1 MRERHRCIGVC
12 VLIVVF
18 LSLITNLKK
27 QSHSI
32 LSHCDMHL
40 LTYSYIYNIKEDV

>member
-1 MRERHRCIGVC
+1 MRGRDRCIGVC

-27 QSHSI
+27 QSHAI
-32 LSHCDMHL
+32 LSDCEIHL
-40 LTYSYIYNIKEDV
+40 STYSYI